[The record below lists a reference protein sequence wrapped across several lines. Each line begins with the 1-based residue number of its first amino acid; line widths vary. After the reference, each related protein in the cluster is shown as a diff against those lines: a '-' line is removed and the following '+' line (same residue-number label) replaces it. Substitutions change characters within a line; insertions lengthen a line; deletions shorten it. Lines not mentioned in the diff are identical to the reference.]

1 MPTITHTQRGLILLR
16 RSSTLNKCGN
26 YNVVPAFSSKIF
38 SSNIHSVSQLSK
50 KETQYNTIPSETL
63 ATHCSSITP
72 SLQTFLSDGQL
83 LPRLS
88 VLRHQK
94 LHNSSRVD
102 IFKTFSS
109 NESKASESELKQ
121 DSTNAASDNT
131 ENAESTSD
139 CKDQV
144 ERLTAEITDMKTK
157 NEDILDKYRRSI
169 AENDNMRKRLT
180 KQIED
185 AKIYGIQGFCKD
197 LLEVADV
204 LQKAVE
210 AAKVEDE
217 KLGSSLAGGIELTQT
232 QMHQVFSRHGLSQ
245 ISPCVGETKFDPNM
259 HEALFQ
265 VPVPDKDPN
274 IIMDVQQIGYSLH
287 GRTIRPAKVGVSRK

>member
-1 MPTITHTQRGLILLR
+1 MPAITHTQKGLILLR
-16 RSSTLNKCGN
+16 RGCTVNKCGN
-26 YNVVPAFSSKIF
+26 YNVIPSSLKTL
-38 SSNIHSVSQLSK
+38 SSNIHSVSQLTK
-50 KETQYNTIPSETL
+50 KETQLHKSIPSETL
-63 ATHCSSITP
+63 ATHSSSIIP
-72 SLQTFLSDGQL
+72 SLQAFLSDGQL

-88 VLRHQK
+88 TLRHQK
-94 LHNSSRVD
+94 LHSTSRVD
-102 IFKTFSS
+102 IFKTFSA

-121 DSTNAASDNT
+121 DSANAESDNT
-131 ENAESTSD
+131 INAESTSD
-139 CKDQV
+139 CKEQV
-144 ERLTAEITDMKTK
+144 ERLTAEVTEMKTK

-204 LQKAVE
+204 LEKAVE
-210 AAKVEDE
+210 AAKVEDK

-232 QMHQVFSRHGLSQ
+232 QMHQVFNRHGLAQ
-245 ISPCVGETKFDPNM
+245 ISPSVGETKFDPNM